1 MSTRPRKTDG
11 SKALDIFGHI
21 PGIGPAMAGDLWDL
35 GMRSIT
41 DLAEGDP
48 EAMYTETR
56 RQAGG
61 KMDRCVLYVYRC
73 AVAFAKNPNLET
85 ELRQWWMWKD

>member
-1 MSTRPRKTDG
+1 MSARPRKANRD
-11 SKALDIFGHI
+11 KALDIFGHI

-35 GMRSIT
+35 GMRSMA
-41 DLAEGDP
+41 DLAVGDP

-61 KMDRCVLYVYRC
+61 EMDRCVLYVYRC
-73 AVAFAKNPNLET
+73 AVAFAKDPDLEAD
-85 ELRQWWMWKD
+85 LRQWWKWKD